1 MKDLG
6 FITANNA
13 GHESPSGVHCSGAHH
28 RRQLAYLACL
38 LGAEEAPSLDPQC
51 HETARK
57 LTPH

>member
-13 GHESPSGVHCSGAHH
+13 GHESLSGAYCSGAHH
-28 RRQLAYLACL
+28 RGRLAYLACL
-38 LGAEEAPSLDPQC
+38 LGAEEAQGLDPQC